1 MELKIDMIRKICRP
15 ENIEITL
22 HAAKRLEQR
31 GIRLEDIMNCI
42 MGGEII
48 EQYPT
53 DYPYPSCLVLG
64 VSMNHR
70 FLHTVVGSDQERIW
84 IITAYYPDEN
94 KWSSDFR
101 SRKEQ

>member
-1 MELKIDMIRKICRP
+1 MELKIEMIRKICRP

-53 DYPYPSCLVLG
+53 DYPYPSWCWE
-64 VSMNHR
+64 
-70 FLHTVVGSDQERIW
+70 F
-84 IITAYYPDEN
+84 A
-94 KWSSDFR
+94 
-101 SRKEQ
+101 

>member
-1 MELKIDMIRKICRP
+1 MELKIEMIRKICRP

-53 DYPYPSCLVLG
+53 DYPYPSYLVLG

>member
-1 MELKIDMIRKICRP
+1 
-15 ENIEITL
+15 
-22 HAAKRLEQR
+22 
-31 GIRLEDIMNCI
+31 
-42 MGGEII
+42 
-48 EQYPT
+48 
-53 DYPYPSCLVLG
+53 
-64 VSMNHR
+64 MNHR